1 MREKIKIVIA
11 EDHTIVRAGIK
22 TLLENLYNVEV
33 VGEAADGRKAIQV
46 VKKCKPDLV
55 LMDINMPELN
65 GLDAVALLVKDNP
78 EVKVVILSMYAN
90 EEYVKQA
97 LRAGAVGYLLKDS
110 AITEIEIVLDAV
122 LNGDI
127 YLSPAVSRKVVD
139 ELLIIENK
147 YKSDKKENLFLDL
160 TQRQREILQ
169 LIVEGYT
176 TKEIAYKLNVSAKT
190 VEAHRANIM
199 VRIGVHDIPGLVK
212 YAIRNKLIS
221 ENEL

>member
-1 MREKIKIVIA
+1 MKEKIKIVIA

-22 TLLENLYNVEV
+22 TLLESLYNVEV
-33 VGEAADGRKAIQV
+33 VGEAADGRKAIEV
-46 VKKCKPDLV
+46 IKKCKPDLV

-65 GLDAVALLVKDNP
+65 GLDAAAILVKEQPD
-78 EVKVVILSMYAN
+78 VKIVILSMYAN

-110 AITEIEIVLDAV
+110 ALTEIEIVIDAV
-122 LNGDI
+122 LKGDI
-127 YLSPAVSRKVVD
+127 YLSPAVSRRVVD
-139 ELLIIENK
+139 ELLIMDSKNK
-147 YKSDKKENLFLDL
+147 SKKNENLFLDL

-169 LIVEGYT
+169 LIVEGYS

-199 VRIGVHDIPGLVK
+199 DRIGVHDIPGLVK

-221 ENEL
+221 ENGI